1 MTAPTLAPALVDRY
15 LRLLDI
21 PRRPPSREA
30 LAEITAAQLTRVPF
44 ENVSK
49 LVRLR
54 RLGLTGLPPAEL
66 HLEGIERFH
75 LGGTCFAN
83 NFHLYAL
90 LLALGYQARLCGA
103 DMRERDVHVV
113 IMVRLGEQ
121 ELLVDGGYG
130 APFLTP
136 ISLDA
141 PREQVIEL
149 GPDRWVIEP
158 RDADGCSRLRVH
170 RGGEDRH
177 GYLARPTP
185 RAIEEFAPRIAES
198 FRPEA
203 TFRRALLLIRQFPGR
218 SITIHNLDRIDAW
231 GREGRIARLRGREE
245 LPSEVER
252 TFGIP
257 RDLVSDALAELVGIQ
272 EAWG

>member
-1 MTAPTLAPALVDRY
+1 MPAPSLAPALVDRY
-15 LRLLDI
+15 LRLLEV
-21 PRRPPSREA
+21 PRRSPGREA

-75 LGGTCFAN
+75 LGGTCYAN
-83 NFHLYAL
+83 NTHLYAL
-90 LLALGYQARLCGA
+90 LLALGYDARLCGA
-103 DMRERDVHVV
+103 DMRQADVHVV
-113 IMVRLGEQ
+113 IMVRVEGR

-130 APFLTP
+130 APFLAP
-136 ISLDA
+136 VPLDA
-141 PREQVIEL
+141 DRDQVVVL

-158 RDADGCSRLRVH
+158 RDTAGCARLRVY
-170 RGGEDRH
+170 RGGGAKH
-177 GYLARPTP
+177 GYLARPAA

-198 FRPEA
+198 FAPEA

-231 GREGRIARLRGREE
+231 GSDGRITRLSGREE
-245 LPSEVER
+245 LPREVER

-257 RDLVSDALAELVGIQ
+257 RDLVSDAVAEITGIQ